1 MDFSIRYSDLS
12 LKFGSKVAISIVT
25 MSLMT
30 SPVSAAAET
39 SKVVTSGAKKFVV
52 VRKVI
57 SGAYVTLVIARSISG
72 GPLTPVSPADYFYT
86 SLDYVFTGAS
96 LFHLIKR

>member
-1 MDFSIRYSDLS
+1 MPKKSRKRRTLS
-12 LKFGSKVAISIVT
+12 HISKVAISIVT
-25 MSLMT
+25 VSLMT

-57 SGAYVTLVIARSISG
+57 SGTYVTLMIARSISG